1 MCAYGALC
9 AMRALLKY
17 LTQRTT
23 LLALRWKSVFNV
35 STLPCLACVASVWKL
50 AVTIKIVLTHC
61 SGVAIRD
68 VLPVLWMTSCLHK
81 WRLHKWRAIVITCNA
96 VLLTWSARC
105 WWRHLQWCERQFA
118 THGSKW
124 LTFLGLSSWFEQLLL
139 QRIFF
144 RKFIFA
150 SPYRPTWSATLLT
163 HTV

>member
-50 AVTIKIVLTHC
+50 AVTINIILTHC

-81 WRLHKWRAIVITCNA
+81 WRLHKWRALVITCNA
-96 VLLTWSARC
+96 ALLTWSARC
-105 WWRHLQWCERQFA
+105 WWRHLLQWERQYV
-118 THGSKW
+118 THGS
-124 LTFLGLSSWFEQLLL
+124 TCCRFLGPYSLFEQPLLHNCSE
-139 QRIFF
+139 IYFC
-144 RKFIFA
+144 I
-150 SPYRPTWSATLLT
+150 
-163 HTV
+163 TV